1 LASKFYIKAILYL
14 DIISP
19 FSTWGNVGRTT
30 VQASPLLLLLEKCP
44 DSPPAP
50 GLLQTVAIYNTI
62 NSMVSTVGSPFFK
75 MFPSDLITKATKIS
89 TCISSFTVEISVN
102 YTREFWE
109 FFEASI
115 KLQDFKKQRI
125 VTCSS
130 GLSKAAN
137 SGLEV
142 HFSGI
147 TLNISTP
154 STIGNTNKWS

>member
-1 LASKFYIKAILYL
+1 MLYL

-19 FSTWGNVGRTT
+19 FSMWEIVGRTT
-30 VQASPLLLLLEKCP
+30 VQTSPLHLLLAKCP

-62 NSMVSTVGSPFFK
+62 NSIVSTVGSPFFRK
-75 MFPSDLITKATKIS
+75 FPSDLIPKATNIS
-89 TCISSFTVEISVN
+89 TCISSFTVEIPV
-102 YTREFWE
+102 YYARKFWE

-125 VTCSS
+125 VTRSS

-137 SGLEV
+137 SGLKV